1 MFVKKSTYEQL
12 YALHT
17 KLVADHAALTAKH
30 QRLERNHQELLT
42 QIHGLQ
48 KPVANTATKTTLK
61 ASNTSKKPSSKKIKG
76 A

>member
-17 KLVADHAALTAKH
+17 KLVADHAALTSKYQTLEKTH
-30 QRLERNHQELLT
+30 QGALA
-42 QIHGLQ
+42 QIYSLQ
-48 KPVANTATKTTLK
+48 KPVANTTTKTTLK
-61 ASNTSKKPSSKKIKG
+61 ASNTSKKSSSKKIKG